1 MQNPAKSLALEFGLA
16 CNDDISAIKREET
29 HTKKGKHSMTADHT
43 SIDDPDGHAHS
54 AQLAYWF
61 YLAFVLMALA
71 ASAVLIEAQAA
82 W

>member
-1 MQNPAKSLALEFGLA
+1 
-16 CNDDISAIKREET
+16 
-29 HTKKGKHSMTADHT
+29 MTADHT
-43 SIDDPDGHAHS
+43 SIEHPDDHAHS